1 MEFSIDCTSRKVER
15 GILRPMRLSELSDRI
30 LDELR
35 YILHRV
41 DEDSAKGMLAEIL
54 MSDRIF
60 LAGMGRSGL
69 IVRSF
74 AMRLMQVGLQV
85 YVVGEVTTPAMRK
98 GDLLIAISGSGE
110 TKTTH
115 HIVSVAKSSGAR
127 VFLLTA
133 QTTSSI
139 GDISELVLVLPSAPE
154 STLPLK
160 SAFECAAHFLLE
172 AMVIQL
178 MGEMGATQREMMKR
192 HSNLE

>member
-1 MEFSIDCTSRKVER
+1 M
-15 GILRPMRLSELSDRI
+15 RPMRLSELSDRI

-139 GDISELVLVLPSAPE
+139 GDISELVLVLPSA
-154 STLPLK
+154 
-160 SAFECAAHFLLE
+160 
-172 AMVIQL
+172 
-178 MGEMGATQREMMKR
+178 
-192 HSNLE
+192 

>member
-1 MEFSIDCTSRKVER
+1 
-15 GILRPMRLSELSDRI
+15 MRLSEFLDRS
-30 LDELR
+30 LDELS
-35 YILHRV
+35 YILHQV
-41 DEDSAKGMLAEIL
+41 DEDGAKRMLAEIL

-60 LAGMGRSGL
+60 LAGVGRSGL

-85 YVVGEVTTPAMRK
+85 FVVGDVTTPAIGK

-115 HIVSVAKSSGAR
+115 HIVSVAKSLGAR
-127 VFLLTA
+127 AFLLTA

-139 GDISELVLVLPSAPE
+139 GDISESVLVLPSAPE

-160 SAFECAAHFLLE
+160 SAFECAGHFFLE
-172 AMVIQL
+172 AMVILL